1 MKIELNDEQ
10 LAAVQ
15 SNKSKILVVA
25 GSGSGK
31 CQPDYTLIPTPQGLR
46 RLDELQIGDT
56 VYGRFGQ
63 EEKILGI
70 FPQGEKEIYEV
81 TLDDGRIVECC
92 KEHLWSY
99 NNDRGGLTTHTLE
112 EILAL
117 GYEKIDKRGHKKYT
131 KRIPNLTQPV
141 AFKEKIL
148 PIEPYTLGCFIGD
161 GCCTESYLT
170 MSSND
175 EFIINE
181 IANLNNLSYKKRSLK
196 NYSWDFYTKEL
207 TKVKT
212 LEFFKE
218 ISNNVCCYCGEKT
231 IPEDYLISSVEQRFA
246 LLQGLMDTDGYIG
259 DGRHSP
265 SFSTTSKKLSE
276 QVAFLGRS
284 LGFHCSIKRFNRE
297 DKKSIEYEVKIFT
310 GAENAH
316 KIVRL
321 PRKKNKAL
329 SFTNKNRINHNF
341 NSIRNIQA
349 TGKYTSMRCILVDDP
364 EHLYLTNDFVVTH
377 NTRVIM
383 ERIKFLLEQ
392 GVEPQKIFAITF
404 TNAAA
409 AEMKERL
416 DESAKDVFI
425 GTIHGL
431 ANKILLRNGIDTSKE
446 IQNENFDWLLEK
458 VYQTEVDIPIVEH
471 LLVDEFQ
478 DICEK
483 EYNFFIKDLQPEN
496 WFFVGDS
503 QQCQPAGTK
512 IRLRNNIFKNIE
524 DVEVGDSIV
533 WYDQSKSF
541 ICGPTTKSW
550 NSVEKRVEQVSCR
563 DFYGDNLITIK
574 TENGEESSY
583 TPNHRTFIKMNKT
596 DYLHAVY
603 LMCDDNYRFRIGKI
617 PLYSTNKAHSN
628 PWRDKMYQ
636 EGCTKIWLL
645 KLFKTDK
652 EARVLETKLSYKY
665 QIPQTCWQLEK
676 VQWTQEDLDYIYEG
690 LDTKSSAEQCLKEF
704 NRDIKYP
711 LLDKE
716 TEQSLH
722 AHFATN
728 AVTEIYACNLMP
740 EAMSCLV
747 YNPELKHRKQYEIIK
762 EVNFKH
768 IDTTNPIKVYSLK
781 VEGETYVADNIVT
794 HNSIY
799 SFKGAN
805 YRFFVNLTLRPDVT
819 VYKLTKNYRSG
830 SSIID
835 FAESFLN
842 GMDSVYRVK
851 NQCASSKEGY
861 VESSEF
867 SVDKILNELDYD
879 PHYGKWFILC
889 RTNNEVENI
898 LNFLKKNNIPCDSFH
913 RSELDREE
921 MLKKMKEDTVK
932 VLTIHTS
939 KGLENNNVIVI
950 GTRNYNEE
958 ERRISY
964 VAATRAKDNLFWLI
978 AKPIRR
984 RKKPILSF
992 IEF

>member
-1 MKIELNDEQ
+1 MELNEEQ

-15 SNKSKILVVA
+15 TDASKVLVASGA
-25 GSGSGK
+25 GAGK

-46 RLDELQIGDT
+46 RLDELQIGDI

-70 FPQGEKEIYEV
+70 FPQGKKEIYEV

-161 GCCTESYLT
+161 GCCTEPYLT

-212 LEFFKE
+212 LEFFKK

-321 PRKKNKAL
+321 PRKKDKAL

-392 GVEPQKIFAITF
+392 GVEARKIYAITF

-416 DESAKDVFI
+416 DENAQDVFI
-425 GTIHGL
+425 GTIHSL
-431 ANKILLRNGIDTSKE
+431 ANRILIMNGIDTSSQIE
-446 IQNENFDWLLEK
+446 NENFDWLLEQIYK
-458 VYQTEVDIPIVEH
+458 KQVEVPVIEH

-478 DICEK
+478 DICK
-483 EYNFFIKDLQPEN
+483 NEYLFITKDLKAKN
-496 WFFVGDS
+496 WYFCGDS
-503 QQCQPAGTK
+503 QQA
-512 IRLRNNIFKNIE
+512 I
-524 DVEVGDSIV
+524 
-533 WYDQSKSF
+533 
-541 ICGPTTKSW
+541 
-550 NSVEKRVEQVSCR
+550 
-563 DFYGDNLITIK
+563 
-574 TENGEESSY
+574 
-583 TPNHRTFIKMNKT
+583 
-596 DYLHAVY
+596 
-603 LMCDDNYRFRIGKI
+603 
-617 PLYSTNKAHSN
+617 
-628 PWRDKMYQ
+628 YQ
-636 EGCTKIWLL
+636 
-645 KLFKTDK
+645 
-652 EARVLETKLSYKY
+652 
-665 QIPQTCWQLEK
+665 
-676 VQWTQEDLDYIYEG
+676 
-690 LDTKSSAEQCLKEF
+690 
-704 NRDIKYP
+704 
-711 LLDKE
+711 
-716 TEQSLH
+716 
-722 AHFATN
+722 
-728 AVTEIYACNLMP
+728 
-740 EAMSCLV
+740 
-747 YNPELKHRKQYEIIK
+747 
-762 EVNFKH
+762 
-768 IDTTNPIKVYSLK
+768 
-781 VEGETYVADNIVT
+781 
-794 HNSIY
+794 
-799 SFKGAN
+799 FKGAN
-805 YRFFVNLTLRPDVT
+805 HEYFMGLTIDPRVK
-819 VYKLTKNYRSG
+819 VFKLNSNYRCG
-830 SSIID
+830 EDIID
-835 FAESFLN
+835 FGESFLSSIR
-842 GMDSVYRVK
+842 DIYRVK
-851 NQCASSKEGY
+851 NVCMTGRRGY
-861 VESSEF
+861 VETCVF
-867 SVDKILNELDYD
+867 TVDRILEELESGER
-879 PHYGKWFILC
+879 YGDWFILC
-889 RTNNEVENI
+889 RTNAEVDDI
-898 LNFLKKNNIPCDSFH
+898 MTVLKRNNIPCDSFK
-913 RSELDREE
+913 RSELELSE
-921 MLKKMKEDTVK
+921 LNSKMKEDTVK
-932 VLTIHTS
+932 VLTIHSS
-939 KGLENNNVIVI
+939 KGLENKNVIVI
-950 GTRNYNEE
+950 GARTYNDEE
-958 ERRISY
+958 KRIAY
-964 VAATRAKDNLFWLI
+964 VAATRAKETLI
-978 AKPIRR
+978 WMTAKPRGR
-984 RKKPILSF
+984 RKQNSGNFLSF
-992 IEF
+992 KEF